1 VTARPYG
8 HITPYLRCQLPRVR
22 ALINAAAGN
31 DDGVE
36 RDLVAAA
43 KALRE
48 FGASYWLG
56 RTLLEHAEWLIARGR
71 EIQAPALAAD
81 AARIFEELRARPW
94 LERATAV
101 TSATPVL
108 IDGRT

>member
-1 VTARPYG
+1 MTARPHG

-22 ALINAAAGN
+22 ALINAAADN

-36 RDLVAAA
+36 RDFVAAA

-56 RTLLEHAEWLIARGR
+56 RTLLDHAEWLIARGR
-71 EIQAPALAAD
+71 EIQAPVLAAD
-81 AARIFEELRARPW
+81 ASHTRGAPREALARVRHRGHLGYARP
-94 LERATAV
+94 R
-101 TSATPVL
+101 
-108 IDGRT
+108 